1 MVNATNRIWFL
12 RLATVAVGV
21 ALVVGAEGLLWLVPG
36 LGPSP
41 LVVTLAEDEA
51 TGESLHAT
59 SRFYAQRFFTQY
71 KGRLA
76 AAGQMGEHFFVEP
89 ARANRY
95 LVVFVGASTVQ
106 GFPHPRRLASASFLQ
121 AMLADAWPER
131 EVEVVNLGITSIAS
145 FAVAQVVEDALVL
158 SPDLVVVYT
167 GHNEFYGLYGAGRY
181 QRLQYFLRQLHLTHL
196 VYGLIGGIGTRDE
209 PTDLIKMAAAR
220 GEVPLHDPGRAT
232 AEQNLR
238 DNLGSVSRLCARAQV
253 PLVLCT
259 IVANDAGFAPVGST
273 EGDEAWKERVAQAAQ
288 VMTRGYVAPDDA
300 EDALQQLEQAAAL
313 SSEHAWLWYLQ
324 GRALE
329 RLGRDAEAWR
339 AFRKARDLDTMPWR
353 APTAHNAVIRAVA
366 KEHGAVLAD
375 VEAAFAD
382 AAPAQG
388 VGWEWMVD
396 HVHFSVAGQALL
408 ARTVLH
414 SIAGLQNIDLEL
426 LRSAEAYRRD
436 LGDLPVER
444 VVAYNKMGAMLA
456 QAPLHQYNGHNA
468 RYLKQLAAME
478 GLRLSPG
485 ERRGVEQW
493 IEQGFDL
500 SSAEGRKGPLVLAVA
515 DQLFTE
521 RDFARA
527 QVHYAAALR
536 EVPFTRRGLWA
547 AVQWGWCVEMQGMAL
562 TDEQRDEVG
571 AALKQAGFLAHD
583 PAVGASFVDFVK
595 GQLYHLLEERDPALL
610 HLERAFLAEDF
621 RRRYALSLFQALASE
636 LVWAGRVEDAWEY
649 ARLVGGE
656 VGQEAHFLRIV
667 EEQLRP

>member
-1 MVNATNRIWFL
+1 MNAKNRIWFL
-12 RLATVAVGV
+12 RLATAAVGV
-21 ALVVGAEGLLWLVPG
+21 ALVVGAEGLLRLVPG

-41 LVVTLAEDEA
+41 LVVLLAEDEA

-59 SRFYAQRFFTQY
+59 SRFYAQRFFAPYQ
-71 KGRLA
+71 GRLA

-89 ARANRY
+89 APAHRY
-95 LVVFVGASTVQ
+95 RVAFVGASTVQ
-106 GFPHPRRLASASFLQ
+106 GFPHPRRLAAASFLQ

-131 EVEVVNLGITSIAS
+131 DVEVVNLGITSIAS
-145 FAVAQVVEDALVL
+145 FAVARVVEDALAL
-158 SPDLVVVYT
+158 SPDLIVVYT
-167 GHNEFYGLYGAGRY
+167 GHNEFYGLYGAGWF

-196 VYGLIGGIGTRDE
+196 VDGLMGGVGTKDE
-209 PTDLIKMAAAR
+209 PTDLIKLAAAR
-220 GEVPLHDPGRAT
+220 GAVPLNSPDRAT

-238 DNLGSVSRLCARAQV
+238 DNLRQMVQACKRAQV

-273 EGDEAWKERVAQAAQ
+273 GGGEAWQAQVEQAAQ
-288 VMTRGYVAPDDA
+288 VLTRGYVAPDDA
-300 EDALQQLEQAAAL
+300 EDALRQLERAAAL
-313 SSEHAWLWYLQ
+313 SSEHAWSWYLQ

-329 RLGRDAEAWR
+329 RLGRDAAAQR

-366 KEHGAVLAD
+366 AAHGAILAD
-375 VEAAFAD
+375 VAAAFAE
-382 AAPAQG
+382 AAPAPG

-414 SIAGLQNIDLEL
+414 RIAAWEAIDLAL

-444 VVAYNKMGAMLA
+444 VVAYNKMGAMLS
-456 QAPLHQYNGHNA
+456 QVPLHQYNGHNA
-468 RYLKQLAAME
+468 RYLKQLAVME
-478 GLRLSPG
+478 RQRLSPA
-485 ERRGVEQW
+485 ERRGVERW
-493 IEQGFDL
+493 VEQG
-500 SSAEGRKGPLVLAVA
+500 RQGPLVLVVA
-515 DQLFTE
+515 DQLFTA

-547 AVQWGWCVEMQGMAL
+547 AVQWGWCLKMQGMVL
-562 TDEQRDEVG
+562 TDEQRNEMR
-571 AALKQAGFLAHD
+571 AALKQAEFLARD
-583 PAVGASFVDFVK
+583 PAVGASFVDFAK
-595 GQLYHLLEERDPALL
+595 GQFYHLLGERDPALL
-610 HLERAFLAEDF
+610 HLERAFLVEDF

-636 LVWAGRVEDAWEY
+636 LVWAGRIEDAREY
-649 ARLVGGE
+649 ARLVGEE

-667 EEQLRP
+667 QEQLTP

>member
-1 MVNATNRIWFL
+1 MVSAKNRIWFL
-12 RLATVAVGV
+12 RLATVAVGA
-21 ALVVGAEGLLWLVPG
+21 ALVVVAEGLLRLVPG

-59 SRFYAQRFFTQY
+59 SRFYAQRFFAQY

-89 ARANRY
+89 ALVNRY
-95 LVVFVGASTVQ
+95 RVVFVGASTVQ
-106 GFPHPRRLASASFLQ
+106 GFPHPRRLAAASFLQ

-181 QRLQYFLRQLHLTHL
+181 QRLKYFLRQLHLTHL
-196 VYGLIGGIGTRDE
+196 VDGLLGGIGTKDE

-220 GEVPLHDPGRAT
+220 GEVPLYSSGRAT

-238 DNLGSVSRLCARAQV
+238 DNLRRVSRLCERAEV

-273 EGDEAWKERVAQAAQ
+273 EGDEVWKARVEQAAQ
-288 VMTRGYVAPDDA
+288 VLTRGYVAPEDA
-300 EDALQQLEQAAAL
+300 EDALEQAAAL

-329 RLGRDAEAWR
+329 RLGRDDQAWR

-382 AAPAQG
+382 AAPVQG

-414 SIAGLQNIDLEL
+414 SIAELEAMDLGL

-444 VVAYNKMGAMLA
+444 MVAYNKMGAMLA

-478 GLRLSPG
+478 GQRLSLG
-485 ERRGVEQW
+485 ARRGVEQW
-493 IEQGFDL
+493 IEQG
-500 SSAEGRKGPLVLAVA
+500 RQGPLVLAVA
-515 DQLFTE
+515 DQLFSE

-527 QVHYAAALR
+527 QVHYAAARR

-547 AVQWGWCVEMQGMAL
+547 AMQWGWCIKMQGIVL
-562 TDEQRDEVG
+562 TDEQRDEVR

-595 GQLYHLLEERDPALL
+595 GQLYHLLAEHDPALR

-621 RRRYALSLFQALASE
+621 RRRYALSLFQALAFE
-636 LVWAGRVEDAWEY
+636 LVWAGRVEDAREY

-667 EEQLRP
+667 EAQLRP

>member
-1 MVNATNRIWFL
+1 MVSAKNRIWFL
-12 RLATVAVGV
+12 RLATVAIGV
-21 ALVVGAEGLLWLVPG
+21 ALVVGAEGMLRLVPG

-51 TGESLHAT
+51 IGESLHAT
-59 SRFYAQRFFTQY
+59 SRFYAQRFFAQY

-89 ARANRY
+89 APANHYR
-95 LVVFVGASTVQ
+95 VVFVGASTVQ
-106 GFPHPRRLASASFLQ
+106 GFPHPRRLAAASFLQ

-158 SPDLVVVYT
+158 SPDMVVVYT
-167 GHNEFYGLYGAGRY
+167 GHNEFYGLYGVGRY

-196 VYGLIGGIGTRDE
+196 VDGLIGGIGTKDK

-220 GEVPLHDPGRAT
+220 GEVPLHGSGRAI

-238 DNLGSVSRLCARAQV
+238 DNLRRVSQLCERAQV

-259 IVANDAGFAPVGST
+259 VVANDAGFAPVGST
-273 EGDEAWKERVAQAAQ
+273 EGDEVWKAWVEQAAQ
-288 VMTRGYVAPDDA
+288 VLTRGYVAPEDA

-329 RLGRDAEAWR
+329 RLGRDAEAQR

-388 VGWEWMVD
+388 VGWEWMMD

-414 SIAGLQNIDLEL
+414 SIAGLQDIDLGL

-468 RYLKQLAAME
+468 RYLKQLPWRDSGCRWGTAQCRAVDRAGAAGAAGSGGGGSAFYRAE
-478 GLRLSPG
+478 FCAGAGLL
-485 ERRGVEQW
+485 RGCTPR
-493 IEQGFDL
+493 
-500 SSAEGRKGPLVLAVA
+500 SAV
-515 DQLFTE
+515 
-521 RDFARA
+521 
-527 QVHYAAALR
+527 YAAR
-536 EVPFTRRGLWA
+536 V
-547 AVQWGWCVEMQGMAL
+547 
-562 TDEQRDEVG
+562 VG
-571 AALKQAGFLAHD
+571 SG
-583 PAVGASFVDFVK
+583 AVGVVHQDAGD
-595 GQLYHLLEERDPALL
+595 GACR
-610 HLERAFLAEDF
+610 RAAG
-621 RRRYALSLFQALASE
+621 RG
-636 LVWAGRVEDAWEY
+636 AGRVEAGGVSR
-649 ARLVGGE
+649 ARSGGGHILRRFRQGPALSSSRRTRSGLVAFGARFWG
-656 VGQEAHFLRIV
+656 
-667 EEQLRP
+667 

>member
-1 MVNATNRIWFL
+1 MTTRVWFL
-12 RLATVAVGV
+12 RLAALGVGV
-21 ALVVGAEGLLWLVPG
+21 ALVVGAEGLLRLVPG

-41 LVVTLAEDEA
+41 LVVTLVEDEA

-59 SRFYAQRFFTQY
+59 SRFYAQRFFAQY

-89 ARANRY
+89 APANRY
-95 LVVFVGASTVQ
+95 RIVFVGASTVQ
-106 GFPHPRRLASASFLQ
+106 GFPHPRRLAAASFLQ

-181 QRLQYFLRQLHLTHL
+181 HRLQYFLRQLHLTHL
-196 VYGLIGGIGTRDE
+196 VDGLLGGIGARDE

-220 GEVPLHDPGRAT
+220 GEVPLHGPGRAM

-238 DNLGSVSRLCARAQV
+238 DNLRRVGRVCERAQV

-273 EGDEAWKERVAQAAQ
+273 EGGEGWKARVEQAARLL
-288 VMTRGYVAPDDA
+288 TRGYVAPNDA

-313 SSEHAWLWYLQ
+313 ASEHAWLWYLQ

-329 RLGRDAEAWR
+329 RLGRDAQAQR

-366 KEHGAVLAD
+366 NKEHGAVLAD
-375 VEAAFAD
+375 VEAAFAA

-414 SIAGLQNIDLEL
+414 SVAELQAIDLGL
-426 LRSAEAYRRD
+426 LRSAEAYRRA

-444 VVAYNKMGAMLA
+444 MVAYNKMGAMLA
-456 QAPLHQYNGHNA
+456 QAPLHQYNGHNV

-478 GLRLSPG
+478 GQRLSPG

-493 IEQGFDL
+493 MQQ
-500 SSAEGRKGPLVLAVA
+500 GPLVLAVA
-515 DQLFTE
+515 DQLFSE
-521 RDFARA
+521 QDFARA
-527 QVHYAAALR
+527 QVYYAAARR

-547 AVQWGWCVEMQGMAL
+547 AVQWGWCIKMQGMAL
-562 TDEQRDEVG
+562 TDEQRDEVR
-571 AALKQAGFLAHD
+571 AALKRAGFLAHD
-583 PAVGASFVDFVK
+583 PAVGASFVDFAK
-595 GQLYHLLEERDPALL
+595 GQLYHLLEEHDPALV
-610 HLERAFLAEDF
+610 HLEHAFLAEDF
-621 RRRYALSLFQALASE
+621 RRRYALSLFQALAFE
-636 LVWAGRVEDAWEY
+636 LLWAERVEDAREY

-656 VGQEAHFLRIV
+656 VGQEAHFLRMV
-667 EEQLRP
+667 EAQLTP

>member
-1 MVNATNRIWFL
+1 MSRIWFF
-12 RLATVAVGV
+12 RVATVAVGV
-21 ALVVGAEGLLWLVPG
+21 ALVVVAEGLLRLVPG

-41 LVVTLAEDEA
+41 LIVTLVEDEA

-76 AAGQMGEHFFVEP
+76 AAGQMGEHFFMEP
-89 ARANRY
+89 APANRY
-95 LVVFVGASTVQ
+95 RVVFVGASTVQ
-106 GFPHPRRLASASFLQ
+106 GFPHPRRLAAASFLQ

-145 FAVAQVVEDALVL
+145 FAVAEVVEDALVL

-196 VYGLIGGIGTRDE
+196 VDGLIGGIGTRDE

-220 GEVPLHDPGRAT
+220 GEVPLHGPGRAM

-238 DNLGSVSRLCARAQV
+238 NNLRRVSRLCERAQV

-273 EGDEAWKERVAQAAQ
+273 EGDEAWKAQVEQAAQ
-288 VMTRGYVAPDDA
+288 VLTRGYVAPDDA
-300 EDALQQLEQAAAL
+300 EDALRQLEQAAAL

-329 RLGRDAEAWR
+329 RLGRDAEAQR
-339 AFRKARDLDTMPWR
+339 TFRKARDLDTMPWR
-353 APTAHNAVIRAVA
+353 APTVHNAVIRAVA
-366 KEHGAVLAD
+366 KEHGAMLAD
-375 VEAAFAD
+375 VEAAFVD
-382 AAPAQG
+382 VAPVQG

-396 HVHFSVAGQALL
+396 HVHFSVTGQALL

-414 SIAGLQNIDLEL
+414 SVAELQDIDLGL
-426 LRSAEAYRRD
+426 LRSEEAYRRA

-478 GLRLSPG
+478 GQRLSLG

-493 IEQGFDL
+493 IEQ
-500 SSAEGRKGPLVLAVA
+500 ERQGPLVLAVA

-521 RDFARA
+521 RDFVRA
-527 QVHYAAALR
+527 QVHYAAARR

-547 AVQWGWCVEMQGMAL
+547 AVQWGWCIKMQGMAL
-562 TDEQRDEVG
+562 SDEQRDEAQ

-583 PAVGASFVDFVK
+583 PAVGASFIDFVK
-595 GQLYHLLEERDPALL
+595 GQLYHLLGERDPALL
-610 HLERAFLAEDF
+610 HLERAFGDEDF
-621 RRRYALSLFQALASE
+621 RRRYALSLFQALAAE
-636 LVWAGRVEDAWEY
+636 LVWAGRVEDAREY

-656 VGQEAHFLRIV
+656 VGQEAHFLQIV

>member
-1 MVNATNRIWFL
+1 MVKATNRIWFL
-12 RLATVAVGV
+12 RLATVAVGA
-21 ALVVGAEGLLWLVPG
+21 ALVVGAEGLLRLVPG

-59 SRFYAQRFFTQY
+59 SRFYAQRFFAQY

-89 ARANRY
+89 APANRY
-95 LVVFVGASTVQ
+95 RVVFVGASTVQ
-106 GFPHPRRLASASFLQ
+106 GFPHPRRLAAASFLQ

-167 GHNEFYGLYGAGRY
+167 GHNEFYGLYGVGQY
-181 QRLQYFLRQLHLTHL
+181 QRMKYFLRQLHLTHL
-196 VYGLIGGIGTRDE
+196 VDELIGGIGTRDE

-220 GEVPLHDPGRAT
+220 GEVPLHSSGRAT

-238 DNLGSVSRLCARAQV
+238 DNLRRVSRLCERAQV

-259 IVANDAGFAPVGST
+259 IAANDAGFAPVGST
-273 EGDEAWKERVAQAAQ
+273 EGDEAWKARVEQAAQ

-300 EDALQQLEQAAAL
+300 GDALQQLEQAAAL

-329 RLGRDAEAWR
+329 RLGRDAEAQR

-353 APTAHNAVIRAVA
+353 APTAHNMVIHAVA
-366 KEHGAVLAD
+366 AEHGAVLAD
-375 VEAAFAD
+375 VEAAFVD

-414 SIAGLQNIDLEL
+414 SIAELQDIDLEL
-426 LRSAEAYRRD
+426 LQSAEAYRRN

-456 QAPLHQYNGHNA
+456 QAPLHQYNGHNE

-478 GLRLSPG
+478 GQRLSPG
-485 ERRGVEQW
+485 ERRGVELW
-493 IEQGFDL
+493 IEQG
-500 SSAEGRKGPLVLAVA
+500 RQGPLVLAVA

-527 QVHYAAALR
+527 QVYYAAVLR

-547 AVQWGWCVEMQGMAL
+547 AVQCGWCIKMQGMAF
-562 TDEQRDEVG
+562 TDEQRDEVR

-583 PAVGASFVDFVK
+583 PAVGAAFIDFVK
-595 GQLYHLLEERDPALL
+595 GQLYHLLAERDLALL
-610 HLERAFLAEDF
+610 HLERAFGDENF
-621 RRRYALSLFQALASE
+621 RRRYALSLFQALAFE
-636 LVWAGRVEDAWEY
+636 LVWVGRVEDAREY

>member
-1 MVNATNRIWFL
+1 MVSAKNRIWLL
-12 RLATVAVGV
+12 RLATVAVGA
-21 ALVVGAEGLLWLVPG
+21 ALVVGAEGLLRLVPG

-41 LVVTLAEDEA
+41 LVVTLAKDEV
-51 TGESLHAT
+51 TGESLRAT
-59 SRFYAQRFFTQY
+59 SRFYAQRFFAQY

-76 AAGQMGEHFFVEP
+76 AAGQMGEHFFMEP
-89 ARANRY
+89 ASANRY
-95 LVVFVGASTVQ
+95 RVVFVGASTVQ

-181 QRLQYFLRQLHLTHL
+181 QQLQYFFRQLRLTHL
-196 VYGLIGGIGTRDE
+196 VDGLLGGIGTRDE

-238 DNLGSVSRLCARAQV
+238 DNLRRVSRLCERAQV

-273 EGDEAWKERVAQAAQ
+273 EGGEAWKAQVEQAAQ
-288 VMTRGYVAPDDA
+288 ALTRGYVAPEDT

-329 RLGRDAEAWR
+329 RLGRDTEAQR

-366 KEHGAVLAD
+366 KEHGAMLAD

-396 HVHFSVAGQALL
+396 HVHCSVAGQALL

-414 SIAGLQNIDLEL
+414 SVARLQNIDLGL
-426 LRSAEAYRRD
+426 LRGAEAYRRD

-456 QAPLHQYNGHNA
+456 QVPLHQYNGHNV

-478 GLRLSPG
+478 GQRLSPG

-493 IEQGFDL
+493 IEQGRQ
-500 SSAEGRKGPLVLAVA
+500 GRTVQPLVRS
-515 DQLFTE
+515 D
-521 RDFARA
+521 
-527 QVHYAAALR
+527 YM
-536 EVPFTRRGLWA
+536 RR
-547 AVQWGWCVEMQGMAL
+547 
-562 TDEQRDEVG
+562 
-571 AALKQAGFLAHD
+571 
-583 PAVGASFVDFVK
+583 
-595 GQLYHLLEERDPALL
+595 
-610 HLERAFLAEDF
+610 
-621 RRRYALSLFQALASE
+621 
-636 LVWAGRVEDAWEY
+636 
-649 ARLVGGE
+649 
-656 VGQEAHFLRIV
+656 
-667 EEQLRP
+667 

>member
-1 MVNATNRIWFL
+1 MAATNRVWLF
-12 RLATVAVGV
+12 RLAT
-21 ALVVGAEGLLWLVPG
+21 LVVGAALVVVGEGLLRLVPG

-76 AAGQMGEHFFVEP
+76 AAGQMGEHFFVGP
-89 ARANRY
+89 APANRY
-95 LVVFVGASTVQ
+95 RVVFVGASTVQ
-106 GFPHPRRLASASFLQ
+106 GFPHPRRLAAASFLQ

-167 GHNEFYGLYGAGRY
+167 GHNEFYGLYGAGRH

-196 VYGLIGGIGTRDE
+196 VDELIGGIGTRDE

-220 GEVPLHDPGRAT
+220 GEVPLHGSGRAT

-238 DNLGSVSRLCARAQV
+238 GNLRRVSQLCERAQV

-273 EGDEAWKERVAQAAQ
+273 EGDEVWEAQVEQAAQ
-288 VMTRGYVAPDDA
+288 ALTRGYVAPEDA

-329 RLGRDAEAWR
+329 RLGRDAQAQR

-375 VEAAFAD
+375 VEAAFVD

-414 SIAGLQNIDLEL
+414 SVARLQNIDLGL
-426 LRSAEAYRRD
+426 LRSAEAYRRA

-478 GLRLSPG
+478 GQRLSPG

-493 IEQGFDL
+493 IEQ
-500 SSAEGRKGPLVLAVA
+500 ERQGPLVLAVA

-527 QVHYAAALR
+527 QVHYAAARR

-547 AVQWGWCVEMQGMAL
+547 AVQWGWCIKMQGRAF
-562 TDEQRDEVG
+562 TDEQRDEVR

-621 RRRYALSLFQALASE
+621 RRRYALSLFQALAFE
-636 LVWAGRVEDAWEY
+636 LVWAGRVEDAREY

-667 EEQLRP
+667 EGQLRP

>member
-1 MVNATNRIWFL
+1 MSRIWFL
-12 RLATVAVGV
+12 RLATVAVGA
-21 ALVVGAEGLLWLVPG
+21 ALVVGAEGLLRLVPG

-89 ARANRY
+89 APANRY
-95 LVVFVGASTVQ
+95 RVVFVGASTVQ
-106 GFPHPRRLASASFLQ
+106 GFPHPRRLAAASFLQ
-121 AMLADAWPER
+121 VMLADAWPER

-196 VYGLIGGIGTRDE
+196 VDGLIGGIGTRDE

-220 GEVPLHDPGRAT
+220 GEVPLHRSGRAT

-238 DNLGSVSRLCARAQV
+238 DNLRRVSQLCERAQV

-273 EGDEAWKERVAQAAQ
+273 EGDEAWKARVEQAAQ
-288 VMTRGYVAPDDA
+288 GLTRGYVAPDDA
-300 EDALQQLEQAAAL
+300 EDALQQLEQVAAL

-329 RLGRDAEAWR
+329 RLGRDAEAQR

-366 KEHGAVLAD
+366 KEHGVVLAD

-408 ARTVLH
+408 ARTVLY
-414 SIAGLQNIDLEL
+414 SVAGLQDIDLGL

-444 VVAYNKMGAMLA
+444 VVVYNKMGAMLA

-478 GLRLSPG
+478 GQRLSLG

-493 IEQGFDL
+493 MEQG
-500 SSAEGRKGPLVLAVA
+500 RQGPLVLAVA

-527 QVHYAAALR
+527 QVHYAAARR

-547 AVQWGWCVEMQGMAL
+547 AVQWGWCIKMQGMML
-562 TDEQRDEVG
+562 TDGQRDEVG
-571 AALKQAGFLAHD
+571 VALKQAGFLAHD

-595 GQLYHLLEERDPALL
+595 GQLYHLLAERDPALL

-621 RRRYALSLFQALASE
+621 RRRYALSLFQALAFE
-636 LVWAGRVEDAWEY
+636 LVWAGRVEDAREY
-649 ARLVGGE
+649 ARLVGRE
-656 VGQEAHFLRIV
+656 VGQEAHFLRMV

>member
-1 MVNATNRIWFL
+1 MSRIWFL

-21 ALVVGAEGLLWLVPG
+21 ALVVGAEGLLRLVPG

-41 LVVTLAEDEA
+41 LVVTLAEDEV

-59 SRFYAQRFFTQY
+59 SRFYAQRFFAQY

-89 ARANRY
+89 APADRY
-95 LVVFVGASTVQ
+95 RVVFVGASTVQ
-106 GFPHPRRLASASFLQ
+106 GFPHPRRLAAASFLQ

-167 GHNEFYGLYGAGRY
+167 GHNEFYGLYGVGRY
-181 QRLQYFLRQLHLTHL
+181 QRLEYFLRQLHLTHL
-196 VYGLIGGIGTRDE
+196 VDGLIGGIGTRDE
-209 PTDLIKMAAAR
+209 PTDLIKMAAAH
-220 GEVPLHDPGRAT
+220 GEVPLHGPGRAT

-238 DNLGSVSRLCARAQV
+238 DNLQRVSRLCERAQV

-273 EGDEAWKERVAQAAQ
+273 EGDEAWKARVEQAAQ
-288 VMTRGYVAPDDA
+288 VLTRGYVAPEDA

-313 SSEHAWLWYLQ
+313 SDEHAWLWYLQ

-329 RLGRDAEAWR
+329 RLGRDSQAQR

-353 APTAHNAVIRAVA
+353 TPTAHNAVIRAVA

-375 VEAAFAD
+375 VEAAFVE

-414 SIAGLQNIDLEL
+414 SVAALQDIDLGL
-426 LRSAEAYRRD
+426 LRSTEVYRRA

-456 QAPLHQYNGHNA
+456 QAPLHQYNGHNV

-478 GLRLSPG
+478 GQRLSPG

-493 IEQGFDL
+493 TAEAAGAVGVG
-500 SSAEGRKGPLVLAVA
+500 SGGSAFYRGGLCAGAGALRGGAARGAV
-515 DQLFTE
+515 
-521 RDFARA
+521 
-527 QVHYAAALR
+527 YAARVVGGGAVGMVPQDAGDGAYRRAAGRGASRAAAGGVSRARSGGGRVFCRFCQGSALSFAWSAR
-536 EVPFTRRGLWA
+536 SGLAAFGTRFFGRGFSPPL
-547 AVQWGWCVEMQGMAL
+547 CVEFVSG
-562 TDEQRDEVG
+562 VG
-571 AALKQAGFLAHD
+571 GRIGLG
-583 PAVGASFVDFVK
+583 
-595 GQLYHLLEERDPALL
+595 
-610 HLERAFLAEDF
+610 
-621 RRRYALSLFQALASE
+621 
-636 LVWAGRVEDAWEY
+636 WAG
-649 ARLVGGE
+649 GGCA
-656 VGQEAHFLRIV
+656 GICAFGGG
-667 EEQLRP
+667 

>member
-1 MVNATNRIWFL
+1 MSRIWFL
-12 RLATVAVGV
+12 RLATLAVGV
-21 ALVVGAEGLLWLVPG
+21 ALVVGAEGLLRLVPG

-51 TGESLHAT
+51 TGESLRAT
-59 SRFYAQRFFTQY
+59 SRFYAQRFFAQY

-89 ARANRY
+89 APANRY
-95 LVVFVGASTVQ
+95 RVVFVGASTVQ
-106 GFPHPRRLASASFLQ
+106 GFPHPRRLAAASFLQ

-167 GHNEFYGLYGAGRY
+167 GHNEFYGLYGAGRH

-196 VYGLIGGIGTRDE
+196 VDGLLGSIGDRDE

-220 GEVPLHDPGRAT
+220 GEVPLRDPGRAM

-238 DNLGSVSRLCARAQV
+238 DNLRRVSRLCERAQV

-273 EGDEAWKERVAQAAQ
+273 EGDEAWKARVEQAAQ
-288 VMTRGYVAPDDA
+288 VLTQGYVAPDNA
-300 EDALQQLEQAAAL
+300 EDVLQQLEQAAAL
-313 SSEHAWLWYLQ
+313 SREHAWLWYLQ

-329 RLGRDAEAWR
+329 RLGRDAQAQR

-353 APTAHNAVIRAVA
+353 APTIHNAVIRAVA
-366 KEHGAVLAD
+366 KEHGAILAD
-375 VEAAFAD
+375 VEAAFVD
-382 AAPAQG
+382 AAPVRG

-396 HVHFSVAGQALL
+396 HVHFSVAGQVLL

-414 SIAGLQNIDLEL
+414 SVAGLQTIDLGL

-444 VVAYNKMGAMLA
+444 VVTYNKMGAMLA

-478 GLRLSPG
+478 GQRLSLE

-493 IEQGFDL
+493 IEQG
-500 SSAEGRKGPLVLAVA
+500 RQGPLVLAVA

-527 QVHYAAALR
+527 QVYYAAAHR

-562 TDEQRDEVG
+562 TDEQRDEVR

-583 PAVGASFVDFVK
+583 PAVGASFIDFVK
-595 GQLYHLLEERDPALL
+595 GQLYHLLEEHDPALR
-610 HLERAFLAEDF
+610 HLERAFGDEDF
-621 RRRYALSLFQALASE
+621 RRRYALSLFQALAAE
-636 LVWAGRVEDAWEY
+636 LVWAGRVEDAREY

-656 VGQEAHFLRIV
+656 VGQAAHFLRIV

>member
-1 MVNATNRIWFL
+1 MVSAKNRIWFL
-12 RLATVAVGV
+12 RLATVAIGV
-21 ALVVGAEGLLWLVPG
+21 ALVVGAEGLLRLVPG

-51 TGESLHAT
+51 IGESLHAT

-89 ARANRY
+89 APANHYR
-95 LVVFVGASTVQ
+95 VVFVGASTVQ
-106 GFPHPRRLASASFLQ
+106 GFPHPRRLAAASFLQ

-145 FAVAQVVEDALVL
+145 FAVAQVVEDALAL

-167 GHNEFYGLYGAGRY
+167 GHNEFYGLYGAGRH

-196 VYGLIGGIGTRDE
+196 VDGLIGGIGTKDE
-209 PTDLIKMAAAR
+209 PTDLIKMAAER
-220 GEVPLHDPGRAT
+220 GEVPLHSSGRAM

-238 DNLGSVSRLCARAQV
+238 DNLRRVSRLCERAQV

-259 IVANDAGFAPVGST
+259 VVANDAGFAPVGST
-273 EGDEAWKERVAQAAQ
+273 EGDEMWKERVERAAQ
-288 VMTRGYVAPDDA
+288 VLTRGYVAPEDA

-329 RLGRDAEAWR
+329 RLGRDDQAQR

-382 AAPAQG
+382 VAPAQG

-396 HVHFSVAGQALL
+396 HVHCSVAGQALL

-414 SIAGLQNIDLEL
+414 SIAALQNIDLGL

-478 GLRLSPG
+478 GQRLSPG
-485 ERRGVEQW
+485 KRRGVEQW
-493 IEQGFDL
+493 IEQGQQ
-500 SSAEGRKGPLVLAVA
+500 GPLVLAVA
-515 DQLFTE
+515 DQLFTG
-521 RDFARA
+521 RDFAQA
-527 QVHYAAALR
+527 QVYYAAAHR

-547 AVQWGWCVEMQGMAL
+547 AVQWGWCIKMQGMIF
-562 TDEQRDEVG
+562 TDEQRDEVR

-583 PAVGASFVDFVK
+583 PAVGTAFVDFVK
-595 GQLYHLLEERDPALL
+595 GQLYHLLAERDPALL
-610 HLERAFLAEDF
+610 HLERAFGDEDF
-621 RRRYALSLFQALASE
+621 RRRYALSLFQALAFE
-636 LVWAGRVEDAWEY
+636 LVWAGRVEDAREY

-656 VGQEAHFLRIV
+656 VGQEAHFLRMV
-667 EEQLRP
+667 EDQLGP